1 MCVGSWA
8 DITYLRYTA
17 LISLKND
24 ETAVHCCDPALS
36 VLVVLMSRI
45 VFHVVSALESISFLH
60 PRRHLRTPRIIQRKT
75 GEERMQ
81 VFPVDCIAAKN
92 LDLIACTPAR
102 YRRFSRKRSW
112 EASKGTRA
120 RGLAGSASLPR
131 ALSLV
136 QISSSSVREKRLF
149 LPSYSLINSLRNAR
163 DSDLMQIEDAFKDPE
178 DRFWEKN
185 SSEGIVGNSE
195 VQSNPAISNS
205 VNSKSPLFRSN
216 RSFPT
221 P

>member
-1 MCVGSWA
+1 M
-8 DITYLRYTA
+8 
-17 LISLKND
+17 
-24 ETAVHCCDPALS
+24 
-36 VLVVLMSRI
+36 
-45 VFHVVSALESISFLH
+45 
-60 PRRHLRTPRIIQRKT
+60 
-75 GEERMQ
+75 
-81 VFPVDCIAAKN
+81 
-92 LDLIACTPAR
+92 
-102 YRRFSRKRSW
+102 
-112 EASKGTRA
+112 
-120 RGLAGSASLPR
+120 GSASLPR
-131 ALSLV
+131 A
-136 QISSSSVREKRLF
+136 SVLGSDLESKLPGEKRLF
-149 LPSYSLINSLRNAR
+149 LPSYCLINSLRNAR